1 MEYLITFLEGVIS
14 FISPCMLPMLPLYI
28 SYFAGGAA
36 SGPGSGKKVFFRAL
50 AFVIGFTV
58 VFALLGL
65 LSGSLGMLLVR
76 YKTIVNIVCGAFV
89 VFFGICYLG
98 IIPLGFLKGIRE
110 GRRADSIASAFIFGI
125 IYSVSLTPCIGAFLG
140 SALMMAGTAGTALK
154 GVMLLIFYSIGLGL
168 PFLISAVLLG
178 KLKTA
183 FDFIKRHYNVI
194 NIVCGCLLIV
204 LGILMMC
211 GLMNRILGA
220 LI

>member
-1 MEYLITFLEGVIS
+1 MGVGADFVPGDHVAGAVAAEHGVGGVVGQGGVIC
-14 FISPCMLPMLPLYI
+14 FGHAGVGLP
-28 SYFAGGAA
+28 AGGVVVQPTGQDAPAVGGGQEVGVIAA
-36 SGPGSGKKVFFRAL
+36 EL
-50 AFVIGFTV
+50 
-58 VFALLGL
+58 
-65 LSGSLGMLLVR
+65 
-76 YKTIVNIVCGAFV
+76 
-89 VFFGICYLG
+89 
-98 IIPLGFLKGIRE
+98 RE

-178 KLKTA
+178 RLKTA